1 MSDST
6 SDHGRRRLLIGASSL
21 LGAAAVGAVA
31 TPFVMS
37 MLPSARA
44 KAAGAPVEVDVSK
57 VEAGMMLTSEWRGQ
71 PVWVVNRTP
80 EMIEQLGKNASRL
93 RDPQSENTDQQ
104 PEYCKNTSRS
114 RAEHPNLLVVVG
126 ICTHLGCSPQDRM
139 KAGNAAGMGDD
150 WPGGFFCPCHGSKF
164 DMAARVFQGV
174 PAPYNMRIPPHMYL
188 PSGRLLVGA
197 DENTK
202 GA

>member
-6 SDHGRRRLLIGASSL
+6 SDHGRRRFLIGATAA
-21 LGAAAVGAVA
+21 LGAAGVAAVG

-44 KAAGAPVEVDVSK
+44 KAAGAPVEIDIAK
-57 VEAGMMLTSEWRGQ
+57 VEPGMMFTSEWRGQ

-80 EMIEQLGKNASRL
+80 EMLAELTKHDSLL
-93 RDPQSENTDQQ
+93 RDPLSNDSVQ
-104 PEYCKNTSRS
+104 PEYCKNVN
-114 RAEHPNLLVVVG
+114 RATIEHPNLLVVVG

-164 DMAARVFQGV
+164 DLAVRVFKNV
-174 PAPYNMRIPPHMYL
+174 PAPLNLVIPPHMYL
-188 PSGRLLVGA
+188 ASGRLLVGA
-197 DENTK
+197 DNSK